1 VPSPDTTALL
11 DVPLKVVYQS
21 FGQKI
26 GMERYQSHLE
36 SLLATSVGPRTRLTV
51 SRLESALIEG
61 KGFSSTQAL
70 DLPALLKSILD
81 AVDRGAD
88 AIAIGNGFD
97 PGLWEARELVDVPVL
112 GLFETVAFYG
122 LRLGWRLGVLC
133 SGTSGP
139 ARVEELAARY
149 GIAMRLVRPCAVGVS
164 VPVVMEAFEKADMRR
179 SVVEASRQAIHTL
192 AAQGAEVVMIASGA
206 LDVLLQTE
214 AAGETWELPLLPAT
228 RILACELEAAAVL
241 SRLGVPSV
249 SRVGRFRSPPA
260 SIHAAARMP
269 HEP

>member
-11 DVPLKVVYQS
+11 GDPLEVVYQS

-36 SLLATSVGPRTRLTV
+36 SLLATSVGPHTRLRV

-112 GLFETVAFYG
+112 GLFYG

-149 GIAMRLVRPCAVGVS
+149 GIATRLVRPCAVDVS
-164 VPVVMEAFEKADMRR
+164 VPMVMEAFEKADMRR
-179 SVVEASRQAIHTL
+179 SVIEASRQAIGAL

-206 LDVLLQTE
+206 LDVLLQAE
-214 AAGETWELPLLPAT
+214 AAGVTWELPLLPAT
-228 RILACELEAAAVL
+228 RILACELEAAAAL